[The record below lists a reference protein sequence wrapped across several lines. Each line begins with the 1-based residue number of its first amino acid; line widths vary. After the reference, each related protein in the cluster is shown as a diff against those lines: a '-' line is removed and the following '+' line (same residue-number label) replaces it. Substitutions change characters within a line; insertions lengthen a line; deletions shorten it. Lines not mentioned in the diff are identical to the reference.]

1 MAFSKEKRAGTLSGI
16 FFVALVAAAATYVA
30 ELGPVAALGIS
41 PLVVGIVIG
50 IFYAN
55 TLHNHFPPSWESGIV
70 FSGKKILRF
79 AIVFYGFRITFQQ
92 IAEVGMQGFMVSLLV
107 LSSTMLVGIWLGT
120 KVFKM
125 DRDTSILTASGASV
139 CGAAAVLATEPVLK
153 AEEHKTAIA
162 VSMVVLFGTISMF
175 MYPVLYSTIIEP
187 ATGFLHMDPKT
198 FGIYVGG
205 TIHEVAQV
213 VAVPASIPM
222 TDTVAQE
229 AMANT
234 AVIVKMTRV
243 IMIAPMLIVLGL
255 VLSYMAKKEGGASS
269 KLKLVIPWFAVY
281 FVGMA
286 GINSLIHTYV
296 GSEYGV
302 NLGPVMHQVFADFD
316 AFKAFVSTGA
326 ATLDVSA
333 LHTAYFISETIK
345 DLNIIDTF
353 LLTMAMTALGMGT
366 RFAKFKGL
374 GLAPIYTAGGMF
386 LWLVIGGFVI
396 TQMVVATF

>member
-1 MAFSKEKRAGTLSGI
+1 MAFSKEKRKGTISGI
-16 FFVALVAAAATYVA
+16 IFVALVAAAATYIA
-30 ELGPVAALGIS
+30 ELAPIANLGIS

-55 TLHNHFPPSWESGIV
+55 TLHNNFPSAWESGIT

-92 IAEVGMQGFMVSLLV
+92 ISEVGVEGFMVSLLM
-107 LSSTMLVGIWLGT
+107 LSSTMILGILIGQ
-120 KVFKM
+120 KLFNM
-125 DRDTSILTASGASV
+125 DRDTSILCSAGASV

-175 MYPVLYSTIIEP
+175 FYPVLYTTIIEP
-187 ATGFLHMDPKT
+187 ATGIMHMSPST

-213 VAVPASIPM
+213 VAVPASVPG
-222 TDTVAQE
+222 ASE
-229 AMANT
+229 SMANT

-255 VLSYMAKKEGGASS
+255 FLSYSARRAGAQSG
-269 KLKLVIPWFAVY
+269 KLQLVIPWFAVY

-286 GINSLIHTYV
+286 GVNSLIHNYLQ
-296 GSEYGV
+296 GAS
-302 NLGPVMHQVFADFD
+302 AD
-316 AFKAFVSTGA
+316 
-326 ATLDVSA
+326 
-333 LHTAYFISETIK
+333 ISDMIK
-345 DLNIIDTF
+345 MGIENINIIDTF

-374 GLAPIYTAGGMF
+374 GLAPVYTAGLMF
-386 LWLVIGGFVI
+386 LWLVIGGFFI
-396 TQMVVATF
+396 TQWVVATF

>member
-1 MAFSKEKRAGTLSGI
+1 MPFSKEKRGGTINGI
-16 FFVALVAAAATYVA
+16 IFVALVAAAATYVA
-30 ELGPVAALGIS
+30 ELAPVAKLGIS

-55 TLHNHFPPSWESGIV
+55 TLHNHFPAAWESGIV

-92 IAEVGMQGFMVSLLV
+92 IGEVGMQGFMVSLLV

-120 KVFKM
+120 KIFNM

-175 MYPVLYSTIIEP
+175 MYPVLYSAVIEP

-213 VAVPASIPM
+213 VAVPASIP
-222 TDTVAQE
+222 TTVPGAQE

-255 VLSYMAKKEGGASS
+255 VLSYMAKQSGGESS

-286 GINSLIHTYV
+286 GVNSLIHNY
-296 GSEYGV
+296 
-302 NLGPVMHQVFADFD
+302 
-316 AFKAFVSTGA
+316 
-326 ATLDVSA
+326 TL
-333 LHTAYFISETIK
+333 TAPAETAEMIK
-345 DLNIIDTF
+345 MLITDLNIVDTF

-366 RFAKFKGL
+366 RFVKFKGL

-386 LWLVIGGFVI
+386 VWLVVGGFVI